1 MIDTAT
7 RRQARGGEQHEVAT
21 APRPTVAQGTSAMDR
36 RSHGKPPDSLFLV
49 DSRFRG
55 NDGKWRPRTPAQG
68 GVP

>member
-7 RRQARGGEQHEVAT
+7 PRQARGGEQHGVAT

-36 RSHGKPPDSLFLV
+36 RSQGKSPNSLFLE
-49 DSRFRG
+49 DSRVRG
-55 NDGKWRPRTPAQG
+55 NDWKWRPRTPVQG

>member
-7 RRQARGGEQHEVAT
+7 PRQARGGEQHEVAT

-36 RSHGKPPDSLFLV
+36 RSRGKSPNSLFLV
-49 DSRFRG
+49 NPRFRG
-55 NDGKWRPRTPAQG
+55 NDGKWRPCTPVQG